1 MTPAQLTAIHAKYGD
16 ECEVEFYVNYWRV
29 YLGETLI
36 AKAMTIE
43 ELLA

>member
-1 MTPAQLTAIHAKYGD
+1 MTPNQLAAIKAKYGD
-16 ECEVEFYVNYWRV
+16 DCEVEFYVNYWRV
-29 YLGETLI
+29 YLGETML